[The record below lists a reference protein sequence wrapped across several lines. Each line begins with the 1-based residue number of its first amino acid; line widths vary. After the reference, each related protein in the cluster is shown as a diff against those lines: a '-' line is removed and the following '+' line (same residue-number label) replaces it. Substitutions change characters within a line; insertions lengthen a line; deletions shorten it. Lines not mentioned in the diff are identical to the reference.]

1 MKNDHPLITVIVPC
15 YKVEPYLPTCIDS
28 ILRQTYRHL
37 EVLLVDDGSP
47 DNSGRICDDY
57 AKKDTRITVIHKEN
71 GGLSDAR
78 NVAIDQAK
86 GEWITFIDSDDF
98 VADDYVE
105 TLYGLAIDFGCDCS
119 VCRFR
124 TFKEGSKPVN
134 RHVSPIKEMF
144 TPMKAVEQMFYQEKF
159 DNNAHAKLYHR
170 RLFESGIRYPKGLV
184 FEDLATTYKLLL
196 QSHGVA
202 YTDAELYYYLLRADS
217 IEGSYSAKKV
227 DDGLTV
233 LKSID
238 ENKSLLNGIEKAYQC
253 RKFSFIL
260 HLLMAAPETDGHY
273 DEMKDYVMKTRK
285 SVLLDAHARKKARAA
300 ALLSYVGIGFVKRV
314 FSIVNQRK

>member
-238 ENKSLLNGIEKAYQC
+238 ENKSLLKGIEKAYQC

>member
-227 DDGLTV
+227 DDGLIV

-238 ENKSLLNGIEKAYQC
+238 ENKSSFKGIEKAYQC

>member
-227 DDGLTV
+227 DDGLIV

-238 ENKSLLNGIEKAYQC
+238 ENKSLLKGIEKAYQC